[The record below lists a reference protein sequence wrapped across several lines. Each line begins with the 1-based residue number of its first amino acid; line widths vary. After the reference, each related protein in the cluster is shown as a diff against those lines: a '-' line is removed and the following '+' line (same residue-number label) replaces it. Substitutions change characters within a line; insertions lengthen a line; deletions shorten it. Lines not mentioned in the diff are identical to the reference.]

1 MMFKVS
7 AVEIKSEQEKL
18 CRICGA
24 EYIPASFAYA
34 AIDVDSPED
43 TVGDTIAVCQFSF
56 MGECVIHCLSP
67 APDRDS
73 DEAVLILG
81 FAVLEFLRRCGFTEV
96 SANTSNIKK
105 EYALRL
111 GFRQTDDKYI
121 LDLTAGRACG
131 GH

>member
-1 MMFKVS
+1 MFKVS
-7 AVEIKSEQEKL
+7 AVESKKTQENICLL
-18 CRICGA
+18 CGTD
-24 EYIPASFAYA
+24 YIPESFAYA
-34 AIDVDSPED
+34 AIDIESPDD
-43 TVGDTIAVCQFSF
+43 TDGDVIGVCQFSF
-56 MGECVIHCLSP
+56 IGECTIHCLSSVQN
-67 APDRDS
+67 RES

-96 SANTSNIKK
+96 SAKNGSIKK

-111 GFRQTDDKYI
+111 GFRMTEEKYI

>member
-1 MMFKVS
+1 MFKVS
-7 AVEIKSEQEKL
+7 AVEVKESQKNI
-18 CRICGA
+18 CRICGT
-24 EYIPASFAYA
+24 EYIPDSFAYA
-34 AIDVDSPED
+34 AIDIASPDD
-43 TVGDTIAVCQFSF
+43 TDGEVIGICQFSF
-56 MGECVIHCLSP
+56 TGKCIIHCLAP
-67 APDRDS
+67 AMDRES

-81 FAVLEFLRRCGFTEV
+81 FSVLEFLRRCGFSEV
-96 SANTSNIKK
+96 SANTANIKK

>member
-1 MMFKVS
+1 MFKVS
-7 AVEIKSEQEKL
+7 SVEIKSEQE
-18 CRICGA
+18 RICSVCNT

-34 AIDVDSPED
+34 ATDVKSPDETD
-43 TVGDTIAVCQFSF
+43 GDIIAVCQFSF
-56 MGECVIHCLSP
+56 TGECKIYCLSP

-81 FAVLEFLRRCGFTEV
+81 FAVLEFLRRCGFTSV
-96 SANTSNIKK
+96 SADKSIKK

-111 GFRQTDDKYI
+111 GFTAADDKYT

>member
-1 MMFKVS
+1 MFKVS
-7 AVEIKSEQEKL
+7 AVESKEIQENICRL
-18 CRICGA
+18 CDTEFISD
-24 EYIPASFAYA
+24 SFAYA
-34 AIDVDSPED
+34 AIDIASPDD
-43 TVGDTIAVCQFSF
+43 TAGDIIGICQFSF
-56 MGECVIHCLSP
+56 IGKCVIHCLTP
-67 APDRDS
+67 VIGRES

-96 SANTSNIKK
+96 YADTANIKK

-111 GFRQTDDKYI
+111 GFRQTDDRYI

>member
-1 MMFKVS
+1 MFKVS
-7 AVEIKSEQEKL
+7 AVESKEAQADICRL
-18 CRICGA
+18 CGVD
-24 EYIPASFAYA
+24 YIPEAFAYA
-34 AIDVDSPED
+34 AIDIVSPDDSD
-43 TVGDTIAVCQFSF
+43 GDIIGVCQFSF
-56 MGECVIHCLSP
+56 IGECVIHCLSP
-67 APDRDS
+67 VSEHES

-96 SANTSNIKK
+96 SAKSGSIKK

-111 GFRQTDDKYI
+111 GFKMTDDKYI